1 MYPLLESNKYMKTRI
16 VITNILFIIAL
27 FFKIGGGIFS
37 NIGYVL
43 FALYLVIMFFLFG
56 KEILASFFNSSTV
69 SIYIFLFFVFL
80 TSGLNVNTCL
90 ALFFTFMPCMLIDA
104 KRKILLRSENT
115 RAVEKMCFFTI
126 LGILM
131 YYSYQSLVV
140 LESNPMALR
149 HLVSE
154 AKDDNIIVGG
164 GFALPYSMAILC
176 PFLLHGSRQMAS
188 VLERYFVYVV
198 IAVGSYLVFRALF
211 TTALLLMIIGYVIV
225 ILGRVSSK
233 KRIRVFVF
241 GGLLLILFIQVLP
254 LMTQYFLDQDF
265 NVVGRRLQ
273 EISNMMNGN
282 TGNDD
287 GDLQSRIN
295 LSLRSIETFFNN
307 PIWGIGPS
315 VKYDY
320 FEMEKSG
327 VGSHAQWFD
336 IFAIYGLF
344 AILIVTYLRKVSKS
358 ISQNNITLKLFV
370 ILGFLNPIFIF
381 TIVFVVYYIV
391 PMFNF
396 LWPQKNK

>member
-1 MYPLLESNKYMKTRI
+1 MKTHI

-27 FFKIGGGIFS
+27 FLLIGGGIFS

-43 FALYLVIMFFLFG
+43 LALYLVIMFFLFG
-56 KEILASFFNSSTV
+56 KEILAAFFNSSTV

-104 KRKILLRSENT
+104 KKKVLLGSENIRT
-115 RAVEKMCFFTI
+115 VEKMCFFTI

-131 YYSYQSLVV
+131 YYSYQSLVL

-149 HLVSE
+149 YLVSE

-233 KRIRVFVF
+233 KRILVFVF

-370 ILGFLNPIFIF
+370 ILGFLNPIFMF

-396 LWPQKNK
+396 LWPQKKE